1 MTLAVR
7 AVFWVLAYLG
17 AVLSPLVFAVI
28 GASQPDHGFWTDFSV
43 ALGFVGLAMMGLEF
57 ALVARFRLLAAPFGQ
72 DALLQF
78 HREIGYVGL
87 AFVLVH
93 FTISAQWSELTL
105 SKALAAPL
113 LVWFGMAALVALIL
127 LIVTSVWRRRLR
139 LSYEA
144 WHALHT
150 VLALVLVVGALLHVF
165 FVDEYVSSLW
175 KQILWGLM
183 SGAFV
188 GLLVWVRVG
197 KPRRALA
204 RPWRLERVV
213 AEPGDTTTLVL
224 KPPPA
229 AKFRFEPGQFAWFAI
244 GRSPFSITQHPF
256 SFASSA
262 ERDEVE
268 LAVKAL
274 GDFTS
279 RVHELEPGTTV
290 YVDGPHGV
298 FSIDQDEGPG
308 FGLIAGGVGIAGLIS
323 MIRTLADREDV
334 RPVVLFYANRD
345 WDGVAFRDELERLK
359 DRLSL
364 TVVHV
369 IEQPPAEWAGE
380 NGYVTDEILARHL
393 PAGYRRF
400 QYFICG
406 PDPMMDAAEAALIGL
421 GVPPERVHTER
432 FDMV

>member
-7 AVFWVLAYLG
+7 AVFWVIAYLG

-43 ALGFVGLAMMGLEF
+43 GLGFVGLAMMGLEF
-57 ALVARFRLLAAPFGQ
+57 ALVARFRPLAAPFGQ

-78 HREIGYVGL
+78 HRQIGYVGL
-87 AFVLVH
+87 ALILIH
-93 FTISAQWSELTL
+93 FTISARWEALTL
-105 SKALAAPL
+105 ANVLASPL
-113 LVWFGMAALVALIL
+113 LVWFGMAALLALIV
-127 LIVTSVWRRRLR
+127 LIVISVWRRPLR

-144 WHALHT
+144 WHVMHT

-188 GLLVWVRVG
+188 GLLVWVRLL
-197 KPRRALA
+197 KPRRTLA
-204 RPWRLERVV
+204 HPWRLERVV
-213 AEPGDTTTLVL
+213 AERGETTTLVL

-229 AKFRFEPGQFAWFAI
+229 AQFRFEPGQFAWFAI

-279 RVHELEPGTTV
+279 GVRELEPGTTV

-323 MIRTLADREDV
+323 MLRTMADRQDV
-334 RPVVLFYANRD
+334 RPVFLFYANRE
-345 WDGVAFRDELERLK
+345 WDGVAFRDELEQLR
-359 DRLSL
+359 DRLTL

-369 IEQPPAEWAGE
+369 LERPPEGWTGETGYLTAEVLG
-380 NGYVTDEILARHL
+380 RHL
-393 PAGYRRF
+393 PPGYRRF
-400 QYFICG
+400 QFFICG
-406 PDPMMDAAEAALIGL
+406 PDPMMDATEAALIGL